1 MATPRKKPA
10 TPKTPGAELTQEA
23 LIELWQAWMHQHDA
37 VMAVQI
43 VSPLGRPLPIDSL
56 IPPGFRI
63 QAWPQ
68 LRSEAEAD
76 E

>member
-1 MATPRKKPA
+1 MTTRKRAATP
-10 TPKTPGAELTQEA
+10 PKAQPELTQEA
-23 LIELWQAWMHQHDA
+23 LIELWQAFMAQHDA